1 MTDFKPE
8 IAEFKQ
14 FSAPYVKDDTSVS
27 KIMTHL
33 LVGLMPSLVLS
44 GIIFGGKA
52 LMLTAFCILTSML
65 WERLFCLITKK
76 KSTIDDLS
84 AAVTGMIFAFMLPA
98 NFSFWMAAI
107 GTFIAVIV
115 FKQLFG
121 GLGRNI
127 FNPAVASRLV
137 CWYLFRSNFL
147 YPEPDVNSADIESI
161 GEISLLSGVDTY
173 GDMFLG
179 RVCGGLGEVSVIALL
194 TGAFYLL
201 SMRVISLYEPIAF
214 LGTVFCFS
222 AVAGKDGVYQILA
235 GGTVLAA
242 FFLCSDY
249 VTTPS
254 TTLGKI
260 IFGILAGSLTCVF
273 RFFFRMPYEG
283 MLIAILICNV
293 LTLVIDDLALAIT
306 PMGNSADDSCKKSN
320 EKQIQ

>member
-1 MTDFKPE
+1 MTDFRPE
-8 IAEFKQ
+8 VAEFKH
-14 FSAPYVKDDTSVS
+14 FSAPYIKDDASVS
-27 KIMTHL
+27 KIMTHM

-44 GIIFGGKA
+44 GILFGGRA
-52 LMLTAFCILTSML
+52 LMLTGFCILTSLL
-65 WERLFCLITKK
+65 WEWLFCFVTKK
-76 KSTIDDLS
+76 KSSTDDLS
-84 AAVTGMIFAFMLPA
+84 AAVTGMIFAFMLPS
-98 NFSFWMAAI
+98 NFPFWCAVVGTLMAI
-107 GTFIAVIV
+107 VV

-137 CWYLFRSNFL
+137 CWFLFRSDFSKYL
-147 YPEPDVNSADIESI
+147 EPDVISADVETF
-161 GEISLLSGVDTY
+161 GEVSLLSGVDAY

-201 SMRVISLYEPIAF
+201 STRVISLYEPIAF

-222 AVAGKDGVYQILA
+222 AAAGKDGVYQILA

-242 FFLCSDY
+242 FFLCSDS
-249 VTTPS
+249 VTTPT

-260 IFGILAGSLTCVF
+260 IFGILAGGLTCVF
-273 RFFFRMPYEG
+273 RFFAHMPQEG

-293 LTLVIDDLALAIT
+293 LTIVIDRVTETRPD
-306 PMGNSADDSCKKSN
+306 
-320 EKQIQ
+320 KQ